1 MEVTIITFRDIF
13 QSEAQEMDRFGDDYR
28 KKSALILLDEM
39 DMKRIGV
46 EDETAVLLKNDAGS
60 VVVVVAKRS
69 LEEDSHS
76 GIAFMPSSPWANQ
89 LIPEEMG
96 KSRIPEFKRIP
107 ATVSPTKEDVT
118 DISELLERLVG

>member
-13 QSEAQEMDRFGDDYR
+13 QSEAQEMDRFGDEYR
-28 KKSALILLDEM
+28 NRSALILLDGM

-46 EDETAVLLKNDAGS
+46 EDEMAVLLESDAGK
-60 VVVVVAKRS
+60 VVVLAKRS
-69 LEEDSHS
+69 PEEESHS
-76 GIAFMPSSPWANQ
+76 GIAFMPNSPWSNQ

-107 ATVSPTKEDVT
+107 VNISPTNEDVT
-118 DISELLERLVG
+118 DIYELLERLVG